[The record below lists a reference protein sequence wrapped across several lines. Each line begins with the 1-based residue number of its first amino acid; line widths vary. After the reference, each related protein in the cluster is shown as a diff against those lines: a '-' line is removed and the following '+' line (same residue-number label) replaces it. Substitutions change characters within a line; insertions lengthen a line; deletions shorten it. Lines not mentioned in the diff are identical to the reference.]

1 MADAVTS
8 QTILDDGGKNLI
20 MKFTNI
26 SDGTGES
33 NVAKIDVSALTAGM
47 NGQACS
53 RVVLNK
59 VWFSNVGMGFK
70 LLWNAS
76 SNVHILQAPADW
88 ADTWDF
94 TDSSM
99 NLPGIPNNAG
109 SGVNGDLLLTTVGH
123 SSGDAYS
130 IVIWATKGYEKATTA

>member
-8 QTILDDGGKNLI
+8 QTILDDGGKNLV

-33 NVAKIDVSALTAGM
+33 AVAKIDVSALTTGM

-53 RVVLNK
+53 RVVINRI
-59 VWFSNVGMGFK
+59 WFSNVGMGFK

-76 SNVHILQAPADW
+76 SNVQILQAPADW
-88 ADTWDF
+88 SDTWDF

-109 SGVNGDLLLTTVGH
+109 GGVNGDLLLTTVGH

-130 IVIWATKGYEKATTA
+130 IIIWATKGYATATTA

>member
-33 NVAKIDVSALTAGM
+33 AVAKIDVSALTSSAIT
-47 NGQACS
+47 GQACN
-53 RVVLNK
+53 RIVLNK
-59 VWFSNVGMGFK
+59 IWFSNVGMGFS
-70 LLWNAS
+70 LYWNAS
-76 SNVHILQAPADW
+76 TNMFICQAPKDW
-88 ADTWDF
+88 TDTWDF
-94 TDSSM
+94 TQSSQ

-109 SGVNGDLLLTTVGH
+109 TGINGDLLLTTNDH
-123 SSGDAYS
+123 TSGDTYS
-130 IVIWATKGYEKATTA
+130 IVIWANKGYADPS